1 MPANYELGGS
11 IMKEPKKAKWVL
23 GASGIL
29 LAAAILTQIN
39 SSTQAETT
47 RTNNSQDVNQHNMTK
62 REKELV
68 QLDWTNFEM
77 TSQPA
82 VKSERKTKRT

>member
-1 MPANYELGGS
+1 
-11 IMKEPKKAKWVL
+11 MKDPKKSKWVL

-29 LAAAILTQIN
+29 LSAVLLTQMN
-39 SSTQAETT
+39 SPTQAETT
-47 RTNNSQDVNQHNMTK
+47 GTNNIQDVDQKNMTK

-68 QLDWTNFEM
+68 QLDWTNFEV

>member
-1 MPANYELGGS
+1 
-11 IMKEPKKAKWVL
+11 MKDPKKAKWVL

-29 LAAAILTQIN
+29 LSATLLTQIN
-39 SSTQAETT
+39 SPTEVETT
-47 RTNNSQDVNQHNMTK
+47 RTNNIQEVDQKNMTK
-62 REKELV
+62 KEKELV
-68 QLDWTNFEM
+68 QLDWTNFEI

>member
-1 MPANYELGGS
+1 
-11 IMKEPKKAKWVL
+11 MKDLKKAKWVL

-29 LAAAILTQIN
+29 LSAAIITQIN
-39 SSTQAETT
+39 NPTQAETT
-47 RTNNSQDVNQHNMTK
+47 RTNNSQDVDQDNMTK

>member
-1 MPANYELGGS
+1 MPTNYELGGS
-11 IMKEPKKAKWVL
+11 IMKDPKKAKWVL

-29 LAAAILTQIN
+29 LSAAIITQIN
-39 SSTQAETT
+39 SPTQAETT
-47 RTNNSQDVNQHNMTK
+47 RINNSQDVDQDNMTK

>member
-1 MPANYELGGS
+1 
-11 IMKEPKKAKWVL
+11 MKDPKKAKWVL

-29 LAAAILTQIN
+29 LSATLLTQIN
-39 SSTQAETT
+39 SPTEAKTT
-47 RTNNSQDVNQHNMTK
+47 STNNIQEVNQENMTK
-62 REKELV
+62 KEKELV
-68 QLDWTNFEM
+68 QLDWTNFEI

>member
-1 MPANYELGGS
+1 
-11 IMKEPKKAKWVL
+11 MKDPKKAKWVL

-29 LAAAILTQIN
+29 LSAAIITQIN
-39 SSTQAETT
+39 SPTQAETT
-47 RTNNSQDVNQHNMTK
+47 RINNSQDVDQDNMTK

>member
-1 MPANYELGGS
+1 
-11 IMKEPKKAKWVL
+11 MKESKKAKWVL

-47 RTNNSQDVNQHNMTK
+47 RTNNSQDVNPHNMTK

-68 QLDWTNFEM
+68 QLDWTNFEL

>member
-1 MPANYELGGS
+1 
-11 IMKEPKKAKWVL
+11 MKEPKKAKWVL

>member
-1 MPANYELGGS
+1 
-11 IMKEPKKAKWVL
+11 MKDPKKAKWVL

-29 LAAAILTQIN
+29 LSAAILTQIN
-39 SSTQAETT
+39 SPTEAETR
-47 RTNNSQDVNQHNMTK
+47 RTNNVQEVDQKNMTK
-62 REKELV
+62 KEKELV
-68 QLDWTNFEM
+68 QLDWTNFEI

>member
-1 MPANYELGGS
+1 
-11 IMKEPKKAKWVL
+11 MKDLKKAKWVL

-29 LAAAILTQIN
+29 LSAAILSQIN
-39 SSTQAETT
+39 SPAETDST
-47 RTNNSQDVNQHNMTK
+47 RTNNIQEVGQENMTK
-62 REKELV
+62 KEKELV

-77 TSQPA
+77 TSQPT

>member
-1 MPANYELGGS
+1 
-11 IMKEPKKAKWVL
+11 MKDPKKAKWVL

-29 LAAAILTQIN
+29 LSAAILTQIN
-39 SSTQAETT
+39 SPAEAENT
-47 RTNNSQDVNQHNMTK
+47 RTNNNIQEVDQDKMAK
-62 REKELV
+62 KEKELV
-68 QLDWTNFEM
+68 QLDWTNFEV

>member
-11 IMKEPKKAKWVL
+11 VMKDPKKAKWVL

-29 LAAAILTQIN
+29 LSAAIITQIN
-39 SSTQAETT
+39 SPTQAETT
-47 RTNNSQDVNQHNMTK
+47 RTNNSQDVDQDNMTK

>member
-1 MPANYELGGS
+1 MPANYKLGGRT
-11 IMKEPKKAKWVL
+11 MKDPKKAKWVL

-29 LAAAILTQIN
+29 LSATLLTQIN
-39 SSTQAETT
+39 SPTEVETT
-47 RTNNSQDVNQHNMTK
+47 RTNNIQEVDQKNMTK
-62 REKELV
+62 KEKELV
-68 QLDWTNFEM
+68 QLDWTNFEI

>member
-1 MPANYELGGS
+1 MPANYKLGGRT
-11 IMKEPKKAKWVL
+11 MKDPKKAKWVL

-29 LAAAILTQIN
+29 LSATLLTQIN
-39 SSTQAETT
+39 SPTEAVTT
-47 RTNNSQDVNQHNMTK
+47 RTNNIQEVDQKNMTK
-62 REKELV
+62 KEKELV
-68 QLDWTNFEM
+68 QLDWTNFEI